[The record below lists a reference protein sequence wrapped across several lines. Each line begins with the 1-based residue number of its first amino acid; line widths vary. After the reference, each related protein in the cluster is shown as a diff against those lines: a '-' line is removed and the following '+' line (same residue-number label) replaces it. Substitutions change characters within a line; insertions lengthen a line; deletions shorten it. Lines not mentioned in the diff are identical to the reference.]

1 MALRKLTVKVQGFS
15 GILHLQQTIVLLWM
29 LGGFKCN
36 CNHSLTFVFSVTY
49 VCICVILQSMNS
61 LAVFVLF
68 LSMSTKM

>member
-1 MALRKLTVKVQGFS
+1 
-15 GILHLQQTIVLLWM
+15 M

-36 CNHSLTFVFSVTY
+36 CNHSLAFVFSVTY